1 MTENLKKLL
10 ETVSA
15 NEELNKKASAA
26 SKEELLAM
34 AKELGIE
41 LTEDDLKPESEEL
54 SDDELDAVA
63 GGKSCMCVLG
73 GGGKK
78 TGDGSVYDVCACVAA
93 GTGLK
98 NSGGTL
104 IYNPAMDEW
113 SSETNKVAR
122 CVCVAAGAGKDN

>member
-1 MTENLKKLL
+1 MSENLKKFL
-10 ETVSA
+10 EAVSA

-26 SKEELLAM
+26 PKEELLAM

-41 LTEDDLKPESEEL
+41 LTEDDLKQESKEL

-63 GGKSCMCVLG
+63 GGGTCACVLG

-78 TGDGSVYDVCACVAA
+78 AGDGSVYDVCACVVA

-98 NSGGTL
+98 KLTQTVYDPVMG
-104 IYNPAMDEW
+104 EW
-113 SSETNKVAR
+113 RTETHNVAR
-122 CVCVAAGAGKDN
+122 CVCVTAGAGKDK